1 MNCIPQRK
9 HHYIKFILP
18 LNTYAAAA
26 FACPKSQVLKLL
38 ILKSLFLKERRPK
51 HTLTRMAKRRKRKSH
66 ANAKS
71 LLIVATTI
79 LLSNSALVLSL
90 TTKCSINLYGSSYSL
105 VSSWHQSSTISKMV
119 QDINSLL
126 KLFKATKCAHQVTLD
141 TQAFNVR
148 VCLWLQRNSAFP
160 VLMARLDKSS
170 TTE

>member
-1 MNCIPQRK
+1 MNCIHQRK
-9 HHYIKFILP
+9 HHYIKFIHP

-26 FACPKSQVLKLL
+26 FACPKSQALKLL
-38 ILKSLFLKERRPK
+38 IQKSLFLKKRRLK
-51 HTLTRMAKRRKRKSH
+51 HTLTKMAKRRKRKSH

-71 LLIVATTI
+71 LLIVATMI

-90 TTKCSINLYGSSYSL
+90 MMKCSTNLSGSSYSL

-126 KLFKATKCAHQVTLD
+126 QLYKATKCAHQVTLD

-148 VCLWLQRNSAFP
+148 ACLWLQRNSALP
-160 VLMARLDKSS
+160 VLMAQLDRFT